1 MVILFIKNNHME
13 NIISYKGFIGSVSF
27 EDEDNI
33 LFGKIEG
40 INDLIMFEGES
51 VTEIKQMFREAVDEY
66 IESCK
71 HFNKPLLKSFK
82 GSFNVRVKP
91 DLHQQ
96 AAMLA
101 KMQGI
106 SLNQLVQKAIE
117 KEIQAA

>member
-1 MVILFIKNNHME
+1 MKNTL
-13 NIISYKGFIGSVSF
+13 SYKGFIGSVSYS
-27 EDEDNI
+27 DEDGV

-40 INDLIMFEGES
+40 INDLVTYES
-51 VTEIKQMFREAVDEY
+51 TEVSDLVKQFRISVDEY

-91 DLHQQ
+91 DIHQQ

-106 SLNQLVQKAIE
+106 SLNQLVQNAIE

>member
-1 MVILFIKNNHME
+1 MKNTLK
-13 NIISYKGFIGSVSF
+13 YKGFIGSVSF

-117 KEIQAA
+117 KEIQAV

>member
-1 MVILFIKNNHME
+1 MKNTLD
-13 NIISYKGFIGSVSF
+13 YKGFIGSVNFSN
-27 EDEDNI
+27 EDQV

-40 INDLIMFEGES
+40 INDLVTYES
-51 VTEIKQMFREAVDEY
+51 TEVGDLIKQFKISVDEY

-71 HFNKPLLKSFK
+71 QFKKPLLKSFK

-91 DLHQQ
+91 EIHQK

-101 KMQGI
+101 TMKGI

-117 KEIQAA
+117 NELEVA

>member
-1 MVILFIKNNHME
+1 MKNTL
-13 NIISYKGFIGSVSF
+13 SYKGFIGSVSYS
-27 EDEDNI
+27 DDDGV

-40 INDLIMFEGES
+40 INDLVTYES
-51 VTEIKQMFREAVDEY
+51 TEVSDLIKQFRISVDEY

-91 DLHQQ
+91 DVHQK

-101 KMQGI
+101 TMQGI

-117 KEIQAA
+117 KEIEAA

>member
-1 MVILFIKNNHME
+1 MKNTL
-13 NIISYKGFIGSVSF
+13 SYKGFIGSVSYS
-27 EDEDNI
+27 DEDGV

-40 INDLIMFEGES
+40 INDLVTYES
-51 VTEIKQMFREAVDEY
+51 TEVSDLVKQFRISVDEY

-91 DLHQQ
+91 DIHQQ

>member
-1 MVILFIKNNHME
+1 MKNTL
-13 NIISYKGFIGSVSF
+13 SYKGFIGSVCYS
-27 EDEDNI
+27 DEDGV
-33 LFGKIEG
+33 LYGKIEG
-40 INDLIMFEGES
+40 IDDLVTYES
-51 VTEIKQMFREAVDEY
+51 TEVSDLVKQFRISVDEY

-91 DLHQQ
+91 DVHQK

-101 KMQGI
+101 TMQGI

-117 KEIQAA
+117 REIEAA

>member
-1 MVILFIKNNHME
+1 MKNTL
-13 NIISYKGFIGSVSF
+13 SYKGFIGSVSYSN
-27 EDEDNI
+27 EDGV

-40 INDLIMFEGES
+40 INDLVTYES
-51 VTEIKQMFREAVDEY
+51 TEVSDLVKQFRISVDEY

-91 DLHQQ
+91 DIHQQ

>member
-1 MVILFIKNNHME
+1 MKNTL
-13 NIISYKGFIGSVSF
+13 SYKGFIGSVFYS
-27 EDEDNI
+27 DEDGI
-33 LFGKIEG
+33 LYGKIEG
-40 INDLIMFEGES
+40 INDLVTYES
-51 VTEIKQMFREAVDEY
+51 TEVSDLVKQFRISVDEY

-91 DLHQQ
+91 DVHQK

-101 KMQGI
+101 TMQGI

-117 KEIQAA
+117 KEIEAA

>member
-1 MVILFIKNNHME
+1 MKNTLN
-13 NIISYKGFIGSVSF
+13 YKGFIASVSF
-27 EDEDNI
+27 IDEDNI

-40 INDLIMFEGES
+40 INDLIMFEGKS

-91 DLHQQ
+91 DIHQQ

>member
-1 MVILFIKNNHME
+1 MKNTL
-13 NIISYKGFIGSVSF
+13 SYKGFIGSVSYS
-27 EDEDNI
+27 DEDGV

-40 INDLIMFEGES
+40 INDLVTYES
-51 VTEIKQMFREAVDEY
+51 TEVSDLVKQFRISVDEY

-91 DLHQQ
+91 DVHQK

-101 KMQGI
+101 TMQGI

-117 KEIQAA
+117 KEIEAA

>member
-1 MVILFIKNNHME
+1 MKNTL
-13 NIISYKGFIGSVSF
+13 SYKGFIGSVSYS
-27 EDEDNI
+27 DEDGV

-40 INDLIMFEGES
+40 INDLVTYES
-51 VTEIKQMFREAVDEY
+51 TEVSDLVKQFRISVDEY

-82 GSFNVRVKP
+82 GSFNIRVKP
-91 DLHQQ
+91 DVHQK

-101 KMQGI
+101 TMQGI

-117 KEIQAA
+117 KEIEAA